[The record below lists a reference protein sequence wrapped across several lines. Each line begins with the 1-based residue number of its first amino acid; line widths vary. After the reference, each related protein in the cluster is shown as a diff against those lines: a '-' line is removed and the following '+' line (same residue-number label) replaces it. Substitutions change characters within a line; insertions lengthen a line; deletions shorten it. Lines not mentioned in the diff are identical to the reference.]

1 MKWISVCCDFRP
13 TPVVPEV
20 PVKPVISREEEVV
33 KAEEATTQKQQ
44 AKVEATPPER
54 GNASDYSLALFVI
67 KTFSFIYFKKL
78 LYFKLE

>member
-1 MKWISVCCDFRP
+1 
-13 TPVVPEV
+13 
-20 PVKPVISREEEVV
+20 V